1 MGTLTLVDPVTV
13 KEIYGIS
20 RRGQTYFGR
29 VVYVGLIGLILYE
42 FYNRIVANTPF
53 IGPSEYAA
61 IGRRLFN
68 QFVPMQLLIVT
79 LAAVGAAADRVIRE
93 EQSGTLG
100 LLLLAPLTARHIA
113 FSKWTAAM
121 VQSGSLI
128 LCGTP
133 VVAVCV
139 YLGGVGPWELLWC
152 FSVTA
157 ATAMIGAAFGL
168 RASAIALSVPRAL
181 GLGMLYMLGYTLLPL
196 VLIFV
201 AGSNALTAAPF
212 LHPAYSIYMLVFEN
226 LESGSVWSFSWMPST
241 LLSALASYFVVRSV
255 GPLIERRVLAPR
267 LAAETAETTPSQ
279 SATKEKARSAA
290 PPERQVSERDP
301 LLWKEL
307 VTRPGKRWS
316 SDVKSL
322 FMVYA
327 LIFICLCWLF
337 KQGNHLPTFTFLG
350 ALFTFLSLINGAS
363 LFAPEKEGRKM
374 EMLLSSP
381 VPSSRIVRSKLAA
394 GLMSPEAVRVQLLAL
409 ATAVAFSWWSG
420 AGILLYVGVLFIF
433 LLFVF
438 TLSAAASLYATTL
451 QGAALATSGM
461 LCVLL
466 LVLPILVSILS
477 PTNRDVLPLPLAVL
491 SALNPVSVLE
501 LLNPTRRS
509 DFLGALRRFGLYC
522 ALYGGA
528 ICGLWALMLSRFDR
542 SMGRV

>member
-1 MGTLTLVDPVTV
+1 MSSAGFVDPVTM

-42 FYNRIVANTPF
+42 FYSRIVADSPF

-68 QFVPMQLLIVT
+68 QFVPMQLLLVT

-100 LLLLAPLTARHIA
+100 LLLLAPLTARQIA
-113 FSKWTAAM
+113 LSKWLAAM

-128 LCGTP
+128 LCGVP

-139 YLGGVGPWELLWC
+139 YLGGVGPWELVWC
-152 FSVTA
+152 FS
-157 ATAMIGAAFGL
+157 ATASMAMLGAAFGL
-168 RASAIALSVPRAL
+168 RASSVSLSVPRAM
-181 GLGMLYMLGYTLLPL
+181 GMGMLYMLGYTLLPL

-212 LHPAYSIYMLVFEN
+212 LHPAYSIRILVFDSV
-226 LESGSVWSFSWMPST
+226 ESGSVWSYTWIPST
-241 LLSALASYFVVRSV
+241 LLSILASYWVVRSV
-255 GPLIERRVLAPR
+255 GPLIERRIRAPR
-267 LAAETAETTPSQ
+267 AAEAPEPAPSPTAGQ
-279 SATKEKARSAA
+279 EKAPAAA
-290 PPERQVSERDP
+290 PPERQVWERDP

-316 SDVKSL
+316 SDVKSM

-350 ALFTFLSLINGAS
+350 ALFTFLSLVNGAS

-381 VPSSRIVRSKLAA
+381 VPSARIVCSKLAG
-394 GLMSPEAVRVQLLAL
+394 GLMSPESIRIQLLAL

-420 AGILLYVGVLFIF
+420 AGILLYVGVLFVF
-433 LLFVF
+433 LFFVF
-438 TLSAAASLYATTL
+438 TLAATASLHAATL

-466 LVLPILVSILS
+466 LVLPILISLLS
-477 PTNRDVLPLPLAVL
+477 PPDPATLPLPLAVL
-491 SALNPVSVLE
+491 SALNPVSILE
-501 LLNPTRRS
+501 LLDPARHATLS
-509 DFLGALRRFGLYC
+509 DAFGRFGLYC

-528 ICGLWALMLSRFDR
+528 IGGLWTLMLCRFDR